1 MNARPASPRWAWLPP
16 IGSWKYHALLLS
28 LGMLVLGPLSG
39 LTSAYMTFSLGF
51 FVGGQVLAGILG
63 SLVTLGYGED
73 GKHGANLIQTTAASV
88 AGMSAMAG
96 LIQALVW
103 LGLPQPPL
111 LPLMLYMLCIGMFG
125 AGVGMLYTPLLVD
138 RLQLTY
144 PSGLA
149 VANILRALTDKVL
162 LRRSIARLAGG
173 IGVGLAGSVAGATV
187 PILAALDLSM
197 STLGAGM
204 VVGSRIAI
212 PALMGGLVFT
222 ALSPLFVSIGWLA
235 PGDPYRKISFI
246 IAVGALLGAAVV
258 DISKMGIA
266 AVGRLKA
273 LASQAAK
280 PSVKDASVAEDWKS
294 TNTLRLGIWTA
305 GWAAAIVVVG
315 TQLLNQPYGYLLL
328 VIGLVFVFALINGIA
343 QGISDFSPI
352 SASAV
357 ITILIMTGLGL
368 RDPMIGLMAITVM
381 LVATTVAA
389 DMQQDRSTG
398 WRLGTNRV
406 VQFRYQV
413 SGIAVGAIAAV
424 GFAQLFLSEYP
435 VLKLDQTVMAAVD
448 QPSQWTS
455 AATYKIVGI
464 LRSLAEDGSKQRVA
478 IGLGVAIGCAMQI
491 LRRWVKSRRTYQKL
505 ASGSGTASFAEW
517 AIDTLLL
524 PSPFAFFFGGF
535 VNLAACAYFAAGGTL
550 ASLLNW
556 RASQSKPADDEAIP
570 SDMSTTSLVGGG
582 LIAGES
588 LAALT
593 LGIGGLVSLL

>member
-1 MNARPASPRWAWLPP
+1 MNAHPASARWRWLPP
-16 IGSWKYHALLLS
+16 IGSWKYHALLLA
-28 LGMLVLGPLSG
+28 LGTLVLGPLAG
-39 LTSAYMTFSLGF
+39 LTAAYMSFSLGF

-63 SLVTLGYGED
+63 SLVTLGYGAE

-111 LPLMLYMLCIGMFG
+111 LPLMLYLLCIGMFG

-149 VANILRALTDKVL
+149 VANILRALTDRIL
-162 LRRSIARLAGG
+162 LRRAVARLAS
-173 IGVGLAGSVAGATV
+173 GVGLGFAGSVSGAAV
-187 PILAALDLSM
+187 PMLAALDLSM

-204 VVGSRIAI
+204 V
-212 PALMGGLVFT
+212 LVFT
-222 ALSPLFVSIGWLA
+222 ALTPCFISFGWLA

-246 IAVGALLGAAVV
+246 IAVGALLGAAAV
-258 DISKMGIA
+258 DMFKMALEAIR
-266 AVGRLKA
+266 RLRTM
-273 LASQAAK
+273 STQGAK
-280 PSVKDASVAEDWKS
+280 PDPVDDWKS
-294 TNTLRLGIWTA
+294 TNTLSLGIWTVCWA
-305 GWAAAIVVVG
+305 GAVIYVG
-315 TQLLNQPYGYLLL
+315 TQLLHQPYGYLLL

-357 ITILIMTGLGL
+357 ITILMMTGLGL

-406 VQFRYQV
+406 LQFRYQV
-413 SGIAVGAIAAV
+413 SGIAIGAIAAI
-424 GFAQLFLSEYP
+424 GFAQLFLTAYP
-435 VLKLDQTVMAAVD
+435 VLKLDQTTMAAVD

-464 LRSLAEDGSKQRVA
+464 LRGLAEDGSKQRNAIWLGVT
-478 IGLGVAIGCAMQI
+478 IGLVMQG
-491 LRRWVKSRRTYQKL
+491 LRRWGQSRAFYQDLKRKRGVG
-505 ASGSGTASFAEW
+505 ASVEW
-517 AIDTLLL
+517 AIDTLFL

-535 VNLAACAYFAAGGTL
+535 VNLAACTYFAAGGAL
-550 ASLLNW
+550 ASFLNW
-556 RASQSKPADDEAIP
+556 RGERSTARDDAAMP
-570 SDMSTTSLVGGG
+570 MDMNTTSLIGGG

-588 LAALT
+588 LAALA
-593 LGIGGLVSLL
+593 LGISGLLSLL